1 MSFYDA
7 FKDAISVA
15 QKADNVEL
23 YRQLLDLSAQA
34 LDLQAEVA
42 RLREENHELKKSKDI
57 SEKIIRHEEP
67 VVTIDGDEKRL
78 YYCSHC
84 WDSQQLL
91 IQINCH
97 IDGTFNCPHCQSSGN
112 YDNEKK
118 KKSDIANLEAIAAIG
133 NVGRKTLN
141 R

>member
-23 YRQLLDLSAQA
+23 YRQLFDLSAQA

-42 RLREENHELKKSKDI
+42 KLREENFEFKKLKDI
-57 SEKIIRHEEP
+57 SDKTIRHEEP
-67 VVTIDGDEKRL
+67 VITLEGDDKNL

-84 WDSQQLL
+84 WDSENKL

-97 IDGTFNCPHCQSSGN
+97 KDGTFNCPHCTSQGN
-112 YDNEKK
+112 YDNQKK
-118 KKSDIANLEAIAAIG
+118 NAHDDAQLKAIANMKFI
-133 NVGRKTLN
+133 
-141 R
+141 

>member
-42 RLREENHELKKSKDI
+42 RLREENFELKKSKDI
-57 SEKIIRHEEP
+57 SEKIIRHEEA
-67 VVTIDGDEKRL
+67 VITLEDDDKCL

-84 WDSQQLL
+84 WDSENML

-97 IDGTFNCPHCQSSGN
+97 NDGTFNCPHCKSQGN
-112 YDNEKK
+112 YDNQKK
-118 KKSDIANLEAIAAIG
+118 KAHDDAQLRAIANMKFI
-133 NVGRKTLN
+133 
-141 R
+141 

>member
-42 RLREENHELKKSKDI
+42 RLREENFELKKSKDI
-57 SEKIIRHEEP
+57 SEKIVRHEEP
-67 VVTIDGDEKRL
+67 VITLEGDDKNL

-84 WDSQQLL
+84 WDSENML

-97 IDGTFNCPHCQSSGN
+97 KDGTFKCPHCKSDGN
-112 YDNEKK
+112 YDNQKK
-118 KKSDIANLEAIAAIG
+118 KAYDDAQLRAIANMKFI
-133 NVGRKTLN
+133 
-141 R
+141 

>member
-7 FKDAISVA
+7 IKDAASLA
-15 QKADNVEL
+15 QKADNIEL

-42 RLREENHELKKSKDI
+42 RLTEENAELKKRRDTADKV
-57 SEKIIRHEEP
+57 IRHEEP
-67 VVTIDGDEKRL
+67 CITLEGDTTEL

-84 WDSQQLL
+84 WDSEQLL
-91 IQINCH
+91 IQLSCH
-97 IDGTFNCPHCQSSGN
+97 ANGTFDCPHCQTKGN

-118 KKSDIANLEAIAAIG
+118 RKFDAAQISAFAKINTG
-133 NVGRKTLN
+133 SKMSFI
-141 R
+141 

>member
-42 RLREENHELKKSKDI
+42 HLREENNDLKKTKDI
-57 SEKIIRHEEP
+57 SKKIVRHKEP
-67 VVTIDGDEKRL
+67 VITLNDDDNNL

-84 WDSQQLL
+84 WDSKNML

-97 IDGTFNCPHCQSSGN
+97 SNGTFDCPHCRNTGN

-118 KKSDIANLEAIAAIG
+118 K
-133 NVGRKTLN
+133 LN
-141 R
+141 DLKKGSSVTRFEW

>member
-42 RLREENHELKKSKDI
+42 RLREENAALRKSKDI
-57 SEKIIRHEEP
+57 SEKVIRHEEP
-67 VVTIDGDEKRL
+67 VVTIEGDTKNL

-97 IDGTFNCPHCQSSGN
+97 NDGTFTCPHCQSRGN

-118 KKSDIANLEAIAAIG
+118 RKADIANREAIAAIG
-133 NVGRKTLN
+133 NTGRRTII
-141 R
+141 

>member
-1 MSFYDA
+1 MSLYDA

-42 RLREENHELKKSKDI
+42 RLREENLELKKSKDI

-67 VVTIDGDEKRL
+67 VITIDRDDNAL

-84 WDSQQLL
+84 WDSEHKL

-97 IDGTFNCPHCQSSGN
+97 KDGTFNCPHCDSQGN
-112 YDNEKK
+112 YDNAKK
-118 KKSDIANLEAIAAIG
+118 EASDAECLRALSNSRLEF
-133 NVGRKTLN
+133 
-141 R
+141 

>member
-23 YRQLLDLSAQA
+23 YRKLLDLSAQA

-42 RLREENHELKKSKDI
+42 RLREENIALRKLKDV

-67 VVTIDGDEKRL
+67 VVTIDGDDKNL

-97 IDGTFNCPHCQSSGN
+97 NDGTFNCPHCNSSGN

-118 KKSDIANLEAIAAIG
+118 KKSDLANLEVIASLG
-133 NVGRKTLN
+133 NASRRTII
-141 R
+141 

>member
-7 FKDAISVA
+7 FKDAINVA

-42 RLREENHELKKSKDI
+42 RLREENAALKKSKDI
-57 SEKIIRHEEP
+57 AEKIIRHEEP
-67 VVTIDGDEKRL
+67 IVTIEGDTNNL

-84 WDSQQLL
+84 WDSEQKL

-97 IDGTFNCPHCQSSGN
+97 KDGTFNCPHCNSQGN
-112 YDNEKK
+112 YDNKK
-118 KKSDIANLEAIAAIG
+118 KDASEAERRRALANL
-133 NVGRKTLN
+133 RL
-141 R
+141 

>member
-15 QKADNVEL
+15 QKADNIEL

-34 LDLQAEVA
+34 LDLQAEVT
-42 RLREENHELKKSKDI
+42 RLREENLELKKSKDI

-67 VVTIDGDEKRL
+67 VVTIDGDDSML

-84 WDSQQLL
+84 WDSEQKL

-97 IDGTFNCPHCQSSGN
+97 KDGTFNCPHCNSQGN
-112 YDNEKK
+112 YDNKK
-118 KKSDIANLEAIAAIG
+118 KDVSDAERLSSLKNF
-133 NVGRKTLN
+133 RF
-141 R
+141 

>member
-7 FKDAISVA
+7 FKDAINVA

-42 RLREENHELKKSKDI
+42 RLREENAALKKSKDI
-57 SEKIIRHEEP
+57 SDRIIRHEEP
-67 VVTIDGDEKRL
+67 IVTMEGDTKNL

-84 WDSQQLL
+84 WDSEQLV

-97 IDGTFNCPHCQSSGN
+97 ADGTFECPHCKTSGN
-112 YDNEKK
+112 YNNELKRQ
-118 KKSDIANLEAIAAIG
+118 SDVAQLRAISE
-133 NVGRKTLN
+133 LN
-141 R
+141 SRSQKRFI